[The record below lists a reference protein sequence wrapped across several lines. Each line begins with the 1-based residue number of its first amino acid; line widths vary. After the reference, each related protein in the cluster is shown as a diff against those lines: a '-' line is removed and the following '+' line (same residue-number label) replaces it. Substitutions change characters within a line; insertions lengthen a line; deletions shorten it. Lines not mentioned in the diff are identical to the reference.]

1 MQCNNV
7 KSILHP
13 DFQYIPSAKTD
24 IRVTFERIKRE
35 LQSAQNNINNKPLVL
50 NLDQFILAAEWLD

>member
-24 IRVTFERIKRE
+24 IRLTFERIRKE
-35 LQSAQNNINNKPLVL
+35 FLSAPNNINNKPLVL
-50 NLDQFILAAEWLD
+50 NPDQFILAAEWLD